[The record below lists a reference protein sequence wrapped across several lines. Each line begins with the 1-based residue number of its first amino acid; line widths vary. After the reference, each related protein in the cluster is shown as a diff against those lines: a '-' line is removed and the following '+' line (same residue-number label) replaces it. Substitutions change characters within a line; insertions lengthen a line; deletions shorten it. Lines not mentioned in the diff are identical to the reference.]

1 MILFSVIAGMDVNLR
16 FEFATLKSVIK
27 HTLSTAMDSV
37 KDVPEIQHSAHISTH
52 SANSNSV
59 STVHTAHCAAKS
71 QGAINVTPIL
81 LAAASGKVN
90 VFRELLWRHADCR
103 YYLYS
108 LFRAFVFLHSVFLC

>member
-1 MILFSVIAGMDVNLR
+1 MILVALIAGMDVNLR
-16 FEFATLKSVIK
+16 FEFAALKSIIK

-37 KDVPEIQHSAHISTH
+37 KDVPEIQHSTHISTH
-52 SANSNSV
+52 SAKSNSV
-59 STVHTAHCAAKS
+59 STVHTHSAAKS

-103 YYLYS
+103 YN
-108 LFRAFVFLHSVFLC
+108 